1 MPFERVRLSCAP
13 APPAACPQ
21 GPDATL
27 QVHIALHAAY
37 VYLTRPTAAKPQTE
51 LDQAPLFTP
60 DHPAAVELERP
71 QSTQDTPARTTSG
84 LGFPGKVEARAVVPG
99 VRPRLPRQGRSSCRR
114 PRTLSG
120 ARVSAFGSTSSSA
133 PLLCPLPIRR
143 PSTVSRQEKG
153 SLGRL
158 PLPGHAL
165 IQRQRRGAR
174 RAEVS
179 SELLRGA
186 SPTWPGEARAPGRT
200 EPSDQAIVQPNVQ
213 RPWYGGSQCST
224 RLKSSLECTY
234 IQGNFL
240 SASNIGNPHT
250 RAAEHWAEQCPLNGF
265 GLAVSRRPP
274 RPAPRAQMQLSR
286 CTSPCTPRT
295 ST

>member
-1 MPFERVRLSCAP
+1 MPFERVRLSCVP

-158 PLPGHAL
+158 PRGTPSSNANGEGPGGPKCLQNSSAGRL
-165 IQRQRRGAR
+165 RPGPGRPGPPVEPNPLTRPLFSPMFSGPGMGVPNVR
-174 RAEVS
+174 RA
-179 SELLRGA
+179 
-186 SPTWPGEARAPGRT
+186 
-200 EPSDQAIVQPNVQ
+200 
-213 RPWYGGSQCST
+213 
-224 RLKSSLECTY
+224 
-234 IQGNFL
+234 
-240 SASNIGNPHT
+240 
-250 RAAEHWAEQCPLNGF
+250 
-265 GLAVSRRPP
+265 
-274 RPAPRAQMQLSR
+274 
-286 CTSPCTPRT
+286 
-295 ST
+295 

>member
-1 MPFERVRLSCAP
+1 MPFERVRLSCVP

-158 PLPGHAL
+158 P
-165 IQRQRRGAR
+165 GAR
-174 RAEVS
+174 PHPTPTE
-179 SELLRGA
+179 RGPA
-186 SPTWPGEARAPGRT
+186 GRSVFRT
-200 EPSDQAIVQPNVQ
+200 
-213 RPWYGGSQCST
+213 
-224 RLKSSLECTY
+224 
-234 IQGNFL
+234 
-240 SASNIGNPHT
+240 
-250 RAAEHWAEQCPLNGF
+250 
-265 GLAVSRRPP
+265 PP
-274 RPAPRAQMQLSR
+274 RGVSDLARGGPGPRSN
-286 CTSPCTPRT
+286 RT
-295 ST
+295 H